1 MSSIELIVLW
11 ATFLWN
17 GILNFDNNKQ
27 TFKASKSS
35 PSLNLSNK
43 CFIHSPALDKPKII
57 VFWLYWQQ
65 DFKLGF
71 IEAGLLIKHL
81 LDDCN
86 L

>member
-35 PSLNLSNK
+35 PSLNLSYQN
-43 CFIHSPALDKPKII
+43 SNPRLLTLI
-57 VFWLYWQQ
+57 VYNVNST
-65 DFKLGF
+65 
-71 IEAGLLIKHL
+71 KHQKR
-81 LDDCN
+81 
-86 L
+86 